1 MTDILGYIIG
11 AVLACIIC
19 VTLHL
24 IDKHVVSK
32 KKKVESIDGEGKA
45 KENNEYFLECLA
57 DPWIFM
63 SIHDFIEDVSSG
75 GFIDDDGFGYGVL
88 LDKETLKLSETK
100 EMLNLRDFYF
110 PKKSSIDSNWDDKV
124 KEVIKKYSNNKYQ
137 LIAIEWFNK

>member
-1 MTDILGYIIG
+1 MTDTLGYIIG

-24 IDKHVVSK
+24 VDKHVWSK
-32 KKKVESIDGEGKA
+32 KKKVESADDEGNT
-45 KENNEYFLECLA
+45 KENNEYFLECLT

-75 GFIDDDGFGYGVL
+75 GFIDNDGFGYGVL
-88 LDKETLKLSETK
+88 IDKETLKLSET
-100 EMLNLRDFYF
+100 EEPLNLRDFYF
-110 PKKSSIDSNWDDKV
+110 PKKSSVDLNWDDKV